1 MADIFQGYPQY
12 NFSLSG
18 LTGNLLTGNTNYYY
32 GGYQNGKPFWTS
44 LDGSY
49 KFYFVAGEDNEWFF
63 SYNNISIGN
72 TALVG
77 RDLPPWGEDL
87 GWEYGGVN
95 IYSSNF
101 TLVPFNKSNIVVSG
115 IDSSGVE
122 GIDLNGTYVLG
133 TTGFGNWWGDAAE
146 EEVGINLRR
155 PFYVKTNGYSSENFG
170 FENWS
175 YIIRYSTDAGAFAG
189 DRWWLYNNQ
198 VAQGFLFSSE
208 VNAIPYYP
216 TDVTPW
222 VQTSTITG
230 TPVLT
235 FASSQNTF
243 GLPTE
248 SVALITSRFGSVA
261 NFLRL
266 RNLGQI

>member
-1 MADIFQGYPQY
+1 MFEGYPDY
-12 NFSLSG
+12 NFTISG
-18 LTGNLLTGNTNYYY
+18 LSNPSANTFY
-32 GGYQNGKPFWTS
+32 GYAGFVNGKHFWRS
-44 LDGSY
+44 LDNAFSFY
-49 KFYFVAGEDNEWFF
+49 YENNNWYFAAPSILIYFVSDQQNVNYPWNVTTWTYLNG
-63 SYNNISIGN
+63 
-72 TALVG
+72 
-77 RDLPPWGEDL
+77 DLQGTP
-87 GWEYGGVN
+87 V
-95 IYSSNF
+95 F

-115 IDSSGVE
+115 INSSGVE

-133 TTGFGNWWGDAAE
+133 ITGFGDWWGDAAE

-155 PFYVKTNGYSSENFG
+155 PFYVKTNGYSSQNFG

-175 YIIRYSTDAGAFAG
+175 YIIRYNTDAGAFAG

-243 GLPTE
+243 GLPADV
-248 SVALITSRFGSVA
+248 VALITSRFGSVA